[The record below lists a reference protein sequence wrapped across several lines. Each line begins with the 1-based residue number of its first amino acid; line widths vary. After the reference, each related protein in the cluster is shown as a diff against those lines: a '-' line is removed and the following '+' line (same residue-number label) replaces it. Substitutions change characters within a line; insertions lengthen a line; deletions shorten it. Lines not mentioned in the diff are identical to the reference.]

1 MLLFCRQTLTIIFT
15 FLQDNIFLMQHHTQ
29 LQNDLSNAA
38 QVISNQITKL
48 NKLSKKFEVMDIH
61 FRNQIVENI
70 KGGNNIRAK
79 VLANELVN
87 IHRVHHTTRN
97 MIMSLEVVALRSTI
111 IGEFTVIM
119 DTINPTIDLI
129 KDIEKDIS
137 MVIPTANEV
146 LNDVTNASSEILNY
160 KVNPEV
166 KIPMHVDEDALRIL
180 NEVEQSVEEETRQK
194 LPDIPA
200 TINVAKNKIEYDTLL
215 EENEVMI

>member
-1 MLLFCRQTLTIIFT
+1 
-15 FLQDNIFLMQHHTQ
+15 MQHHTQ
-29 LQNDLSNAA
+29 FQNDLSNAA

-48 NKLSKKFEVMDIH
+48 NKLSKKFGMMDTD
-61 FRNQIVENI
+61 FRKQIVQNI
-70 KGGNNIRAK
+70 KVGNNVRART
-79 VLANELVN
+79 LANELVN
-87 IHRVHHTTRN
+87 IHRIQHTTKN
-97 MIMSLEVVALRSTI
+97 MVMSLEVVALRSTI
-111 IGEFTVIM
+111 IGEFAVIM

-160 KVNPEV
+160 NVNPDL
-166 KIPMHVDEDALRIL
+166 KIIMPIDEDALKIL
-180 NEVEQSVEEETRQK
+180 SEVELSVEEETRQK

-200 TINVAKNKIEYDTLL
+200 TINVTKNRNEYESLL

>member
-1 MLLFCRQTLTIIFT
+1 
-15 FLQDNIFLMQHHTQ
+15 MQHHTQ
-29 LQNDLSNAA
+29 LQNDLSSAA

-48 NKLSKKFEVMDIH
+48 NKLSKKFDMMDTH
-61 FRNQIVENI
+61 FRKQIVQNI
-70 KGGNNIRAK
+70 KVGNNIRAK
-79 VLANELVN
+79 ALASELVN
-87 IHRVHHTTRN
+87 IHKIQHTTRN

-111 IGEFTVIM
+111 IGEFAVIM

-137 MVIPTANEV
+137 MVIPTAHEV

-160 KVNPEV
+160 NVNPEV
-166 KIPMHVDEDALRIL
+166 KISMPVDEEALKIL
-180 NEVEQSVEEETRQK
+180 SEVEQSVEEETRQK

-200 TINVAKNKIEYDTLL
+200 TINVVKNRNEYDSLI